1 VKTMIPVL
9 AIAILLAGC
18 SDYNIEPQVTNPNGT
33 NPTEAVPNIEVTPDA
48 IVINEVCD
56 TKEATVTIKNTGTAP
71 LTLAQVFIQGED
83 FSVFVDDVP
92 SAIVVGGKHELTV
105 SSSGGSA
112 ELIIGSDD
120 PDSPM
125 IIVPLEA
132 ILDEIAPEV
141 EITAPVDGDIMEI
154 SDIVALTGLVSDND
168 TAPEKI
174 VIEWSTP
181 DGTVDTT
188 PANTTGAVVGEWVDT
203 RPEGYQLLTLSAADA
218 CGNTASAAVT
228 VCQQAGYDVDS
239 LDIETWNFEG
249 DANWDA
255 ANGWVELTPAL
266 ADQAGTAFQTSST
279 VMSDEI
285 AIEFSFYVS
294 GGSGAD
300 GISLTALDTD
310 LMTSFVGQLG
320 GGLGYFGLPGWSIE
334 VDTWYNGE
342 YNDPTK
348 QDHVSLHLDGDVS
361 TYVAWSALPE
371 MEDNAWHTMSVAVT
385 GKRMTII
392 IDGVTYIDQE
402 IATLRTF
409 PAYIG
414 FTAATGGST
423 NYHLIDSLKVTEYV
437 CDPD

>member
-1 VKTMIPVL
+1 MISFGI
-9 AIAILLAGC
+9 IAALLSGC
-18 SDYNIEPQVTNPNGT
+18 SDYNFEPQVTDPEGT
-33 NPTEAVPNIEVTPDA
+33 NPTPEEPNIEVTPDS
-48 IVINEVCD
+48 IVINEVCN

-83 FSVFVDDVP
+83 FSVDVDDVP
-92 SAIVVGGKHELTV
+92 SALVVGGKYELTV

-125 IIVPLEA
+125 VIVPLEA
-132 ILDEIAPEV
+132 TPDETSPEV

-168 TAPEKI
+168 TAPENI

-188 PANTTGAVVGEWVDT
+188 PANTTGVVVGEWVDT

-239 LDIETWNFEG
+239 LDIKTWNFEG
-249 DANWDA
+249 SARWDA
-255 ANGWVELTPAL
+255 VNEWVELTDVL
-266 ADQAGTAFQTSST
+266 MSQAGTAFQTSAT
-279 VMSDEI
+279 VMSDEVE
-285 AIEFSFYVS
+285 IEFSFFVS

-300 GISLTALDTD
+300 GISLTALDAD
-310 LMTSFVGQLG
+310 LMTSFVGTLG
-320 GGLGYFGLPGWSIE
+320 GGIGYMGLPGWSIE

-342 YNDPTK
+342 YNDPTQ
-348 QDHVSLHLDGDVS
+348 QDHVSVHLDGDVS
-361 TYVAWSALPE
+361 SYVAWAALPE
-371 MEDNAWHTMSVAVT
+371 MEDNAWHTMSVLVT
-385 GKRMTII
+385 GKRMTIL
-392 IDGVTYIDQE
+392 IDGVTYVDQK
-402 IATLRTF
+402 IPSLRTF